1 MAKLKASTIWTT
13 VLPGIA
19 VVFVTGWFIALV
31 KYLFN
36 GTNASSPAMSEGF
49 PATETLFVAAL
60 LVVMVSGVVLVRYS
74 RPYSANPPGLLIA
87 WLGIGLILFSLTV
100 LVALCKALVLAVS

>member
-1 MAKLKASTIWTT
+1 MGKSKASFWTT
-13 VLPGIA
+13 VAHVIA
-19 VVFVTGWFIALV
+19 FVLVTGGFIALAWFLFSDPNGKGPV
-31 KYLFN
+31 K
-36 GTNASSPAMSEGF
+36 SDGF
-49 PATETLFVAAL
+49 PATGALFVAAS
-60 LVVMVSGVVLVRYS
+60 LVVMVIGVVLIRYS